1 MARFDL
7 HDTEW
12 AIIAPLLPKQ
22 GRGPLRKDD
31 RLVLNGIFYVLRT
44 GAPWR
49 DLPERYGPHTT
60 IYNRYVR
67 WTKRGIWR
75 DIFEALSRDCKDALV
90 FVDSSI
96 VKAHRAAAGAKGGSW
111 PKVLAA
117 HAAVA
122 GVRFTPL

>member
-7 HDTEW
+7 TDEEW
-12 AIIAPLLPKQ
+12 AIIHPLLPPQ
-22 GRGPLRKDD
+22 GRGPRRKDD

-67 WTKRGIWR
+67 WTKRGVWR
-75 DIFEALSRDCKDALV
+75 EIFETLARDCKDALI

-96 VKAHRAAAGAKGGSW
+96 VKAHRAAAGSKGGSW
-111 PKVLAA
+111 RKVLAA
-117 HAAVA
+117 HEEAAA
-122 GVRFTPL
+122 VRFTRL